1 MRAMLG
7 MGRGKEMRLVRVK
20 WLFQATAVFV
30 CLGTRMH
37 TSIEQGPSLS
47 QVPISYLFVALL
59 E

>member
-1 MRAMLG
+1 
-7 MGRGKEMRLVRVK
+7 MRLVRVK